1 MSLLRKLSWIFFL
14 TLLVVLYGFIHY
26 HLKNQVILQSFRDLE
41 LAEANKNMA
50 RCIDAFNREVHH
62 LNKLASDWAVWD
74 DTYRFAKDRNQEFI
88 DSNLQMDTL
97 EYNSSINLVY
107 ILDPHGKVVWGES
120 RDTAKGGKISIGNF
134 SGKSL
139 EKICQLIDLEQIE
152 SEKTGILLTDQGPML
167 LSIRPILTS
176 RTQGPAAGT
185 FIMGRFLT
193 SKTLISLMDQTRVD
207 FKIKVINDRNLPH
220 NEMVLVEKLSN
231 SPCEVSAENDKFM
244 NAYGML
250 QDIYDRPAILIHA
263 SLIREIMD
271 KGRTAARYV
280 SVSFMITA
288 ILGIFFVLFVL
299 KMKTID
305 ERRRTASVEALVK
318 QRTLELIDANKE
330 TEKARIA
337 AVEASKAKSEF
348 LANMSHEIRTPLN
361 GVIGMTEIAMP
372 TIQNEKQRE
381 IFETIS
387 REAHFLLGIIN
398 NILDFSKIEAR
409 KVEIENLPFDLH
421 LLMADMG
428 KSIMFLA
435 ERKGLTCIVDLAPD
449 VPRYVKGDPGRIRQ
463 ILMNLAGNAL
473 KFTKDGG
480 LFIYCALVEDMDDSC
495 VIKFSVSD
503 TGIGIEKDKQ
513 DKIFDSF
520 TQVDGSTTRKY
531 GGTGLGITISK
542 QLAELMGGDLS
553 VQSEIGKGSTFSF
566 TVVLA
571 KHKNMVTRSVS
582 QQINHIQ
589 VLVVG
594 GGENEPLPFIKHLDG
609 LGCKT
614 EAAISGKE
622 ALTRLKQEA
631 AAEDF
636 NLILIDYLL
645 SDTDGFTLAAD
656 IKAMENL
663 VHMPIILTTSVGNIG
678 DGRRCEDIGINGYL
692 SDPLDPVLLKKAIRL
707 VMGVAPRSSA
717 SEKTCLVTR
726 HYIAETI
733 KDEGRILLVEDYPT
747 NRQVAVNFITM
758 AGFEVD
764 VAENGKEAVDKFLE
778 CSYALIFMDI
788 QMPVMDGYEATR
800 AIRQLESEGK
810 GGKEGDHTPIVA
822 MTANALTRDRE
833 NSLEAG
839 MDDFITKPVSR
850 ASLLTVI
857 SNWLPGYSDSSLLST
872 PAESSK
878 EKQSSPQDPEIP
890 LNYDQALSEFMGDK
904 DVLVSTLHYF
914 LNHCREQVGII
925 ASALSENNSGVVRA
939 EAHKI
944 KGGSAN
950 LTMQPLSSAAAE
962 LELAGM
968 SGNLDGADV
977 HVSKISLELDRL
989 DLFLSQI

>member
-1 MSLLRKLSWIFFL
+1 MRLFRKLSWIFFL

-41 LAEANKNMA
+41 LVEANKNMS
-50 RCIDAFNREVHH
+50 RCIDAFNREIHH
-62 LNKLASDWAVWD
+62 LNKLASDWSVWD

-97 EYNSSINLVY
+97 EYNSNINLVF
-107 ILDPHGKVVWGES
+107 ILNPQRKVVWGEA
-120 RDTAKGGKISIGNF
+120 RDTGKGGKISIREF
-134 SGKSL
+134 SGQSL
-139 EKICQLIDLEQIE
+139 DKICQLIDLKDIE
-152 SEKTGILLTDQGPML
+152 SEKTGILLTDQGPIL
-167 LSIRPILTS
+167 ITVRPILTS
-176 RTQGPAAGT
+176 RTQGPAAGI
-185 FIMGRFLT
+185 FIMGQFLT

-207 FKIKVINDRNLPH
+207 FKIKVINDRNLQN
-220 NEMVLVEKLSN
+220 NEKVLVEKLNN
-231 SPCEVSAENDKFM
+231 SSCVVSVENEKFM

-250 QDIYDRPAILIHA
+250 KDIYGRPAILIHA
-263 SLIREIMD
+263 SLKREIME
-271 KGRTAARYV
+271 KGRTAAWYV

-288 ILGIFFVLFVL
+288 ILGVFFVLFVL

-305 ERRRTASVEALVK
+305 ERRRTASVEALVE
-318 QRTLELIDANKE
+318 QRTLELKEANKE

-381 IFETIS
+381 IFDTIS

-409 KVEIENLPFDLH
+409 KVEIENIPFDLH
-421 LLMADMG
+421 LLMGDMG

-435 ERKGLTCIVDLAPD
+435 ERKGLTCIVDLAFD

-480 LFIYCALVEDMDDSC
+480 LFIYCALTEDMEDAC
-495 VIKFSVSD
+495 IIKFSVSD
-503 TGIGIEKDKQ
+503 TGIGIENDKQ

-542 QLAELMGGDLS
+542 QLAELMGGDMT
-553 VQSEIGKGSTFSF
+553 VESEIGKGSTFSF

-571 KHKNMVTRSVS
+571 KHKNQAVQSVS
-582 QQINHIQ
+582 HQIDHMQI
-589 VLVVG
+589 LVVG
-594 GGENEPLPFIKHLDG
+594 GSENEPLPYIKHLDG
-609 LGCKT
+609 LGCKN
-614 EAAISGKE
+614 EAAMSGLE
-622 ALTRLKQEA
+622 ALTRLKQEDA
-631 AAEDF
+631 SRDIH
-636 NLILIDYLL
+636 LIFIDYLL

-663 VHMPIILTTSVGNIG
+663 AHVPIILTTSVGNIG
-678 DGRRCEDIGINGYL
+678 DGRRCEDIGIKGYL
-692 SDPLDPVLLKKAIRL
+692 SAPLDPVLLKKAIRL
-707 VMGVAPRSSA
+707 VMGSGPQNSS
-717 SEKTCLVTR
+717 SEKSCLVTR

-747 NRQVAVNFITM
+747 NRQVAVNFISM

-778 CSYALIFMDI
+778 GSYALIFMDI

-810 GGKEGDHTPIVA
+810 GSKEGKRTPIVA

-839 MDDFITKPVSR
+839 MDDFITKPVTR
-850 ASLLTVI
+850 ASLLTVL
-857 SNWLPGYSDSSLLST
+857 SNWLPGFTDSSVLST
-872 PAESSK
+872 PAECSQ
-878 EKQSSPQDPEIP
+878 EKQSSPQNPEIP
-890 LNYDQALSEFMGDK
+890 LDYDRALSEFMGDK
-904 DVLVSTLHYF
+904 DVLVNTLNYF

-925 ASALSENNSGVVRA
+925 ASAISENNSAVVRA

-950 LTMQPLSSAAAE
+950 LTMQILSSVATE
-962 LELAGM
+962 LELAGK
-968 SGNLDGADV
+968 SGNLDGADG
-977 HVSKISLELDRL
+977 HLSKITLELDRL
-989 DLFLSQI
+989 ELFLSHL